1 MPQLEIR
8 TVAFSEY
15 LQPIQHIR
23 IQVFQLEQGVAAEL
37 EFDGLDENSTHLLAY
52 LDSQPVGTTR
62 IRFLNK
68 KQAKIERL
76 AVLPIA
82 RKRGIGKQLMLAAIE
97 LIKNSETEL
106 VIVHAQAYIQE
117 LYRQLGFEI
126 QGDRFVEAGISHVKM
141 VKKLSAMNYE

>member
-1 MPQLEIR
+1 MPKLEIK
-8 TVAFSEY
+8 TVAFLEY

-23 IQVFQLEQGVAAEL
+23 TQVFQIEQGVAAEL
-37 EFDGLDENSTHLLAY
+37 EFDGLDKSSTHLLAY

-62 IRFLNK
+62 VRFLDK
-68 KQAKIERL
+68 QQAKIERL

-106 VIVHAQAYIQE
+106 VIVHAQAYIQK
-117 LYRQLGFEI
+117 LYQQLGFAI
-126 QGDRFVEAGISHVKM
+126 KDNQFIEAGITHVKM
-141 VKKLSAMNYE
+141 IEKL